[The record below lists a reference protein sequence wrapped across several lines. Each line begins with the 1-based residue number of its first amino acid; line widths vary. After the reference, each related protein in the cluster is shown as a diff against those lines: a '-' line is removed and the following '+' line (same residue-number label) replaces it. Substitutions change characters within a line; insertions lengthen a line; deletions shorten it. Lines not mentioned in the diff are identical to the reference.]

1 MSGYLISIIG
11 VVILGVLVDLVLPSG
26 QMNKFVKSMFGIF
39 TILVIVSPVPKLIN
53 SNFDFSSLFYNQ
65 ASIEVDKDFLE
76 VTNKKI
82 VEQLAKSIV
91 ASCENSGYSKVECEI
106 ESILVDNKLVIEKVK
121 INLKNLV
128 ISQDVVHINKYTE
141 IEQAVQ
147 RVVNIEKEQI
157 VFDEWW
163 QKEKKF
169 IFFAVRTIIYKET
182 KKHKTYWN
190 NYCCNIYFDT
200 AFDMF

>member
-11 VVILGVLVDLVLPSG
+11 VVMLGVLVDLVLPSG

-39 TILVIVSPVPKLIN
+39 TILIIISPVPKLIN

-65 ASIEVDKDFLE
+65 ASIEIDKDFLE

-82 VEQLAKSIV
+82 VEQLEKSIES
-91 ASCENSGYSKVECEI
+91 SCEKSGYSNVKCEI
-106 ESILVDNKLVIEKVK
+106 ESILVENKLVIEKVK
-121 INLKNLV
+121 INLDKLV
-128 ISQDVVHINKYTE
+128 ISQNVVHINKYTE

-147 RVVNIEKEQI
+147 RVVNIEKERI

-163 QKEKKF
+163 QKEKRF
-169 IFFAVRTIIYKET
+169 IFFAVRTIV
-182 KKHKTYWN
+182 
-190 NYCCNIYFDT
+190 C
-200 AFDMF
+200 

>member
-65 ASIEVDKDFLE
+65 ASIELDKDFLE

-82 VEQLAKSIV
+82 VEQLEKSIV

-128 ISQDVVHINKYTE
+128 FSQNVVHINKYTE

-147 RVVNIEKEQI
+147 RVVIIEKEQI
-157 VFDEWW
+157 VFDE
-163 QKEKKF
+163 
-169 IFFAVRTIIYKET
+169 
-182 KKHKTYWN
+182 
-190 NYCCNIYFDT
+190 
-200 AFDMF
+200 